1 MVFSSHQPKRN
12 VSSHEKEG
20 LVGLKVQ
27 GYKYIELLVCVC
39 VFFFGGWGGG
49 VGWGISKFNHMN
61 SKLH

>member
-27 GYKYIELLVCVC
+27 GYKYIELLVGVC
-39 VFFFGGWGGG
+39 VFFFWG
-49 VGWGISKFNHMN
+49 VGRGCGLGDFKI
-61 SKLH
+61 